1 MFILPLDKTKSKIP
15 HPIDDDSEG
24 DDDFH
29 DEDYQS
35 ENEGKFVL
43 QVMFVI
49 LYKKKDFIRVNNFVV
64 QNC

>member
-1 MFILPLDKTKSKIP
+1 MP

-43 QVMFVI
+43 QVI
-49 LYKKKDFIRVNNFVV
+49 LYKKQGLYKG
-64 QNC
+64 Q